1 MSSKKTNVITLPEV
15 LAFSRQLEVSDGL
28 MHAGNWQD
36 DITNMAET
44 DWQDIALI
52 EKRNRATH
60 SQYSA
65 KDADKSKSNL
75 SWGDDASIPHD
86 TDTLKLSFSLKIMG
100 SLEQA
105 TACNK
110 PEFQMALTEKVDEYR
125 EEAQFTE
132 LAKRYAYNIVNAR
145 YLWRNRVG
153 AEKVMVR
160 LKTADGAL
168 DFNSY
173 DYPLN
178 SFDDTASDERFE
190 KLVAILEKGLSGA
203 GFEYIE
209 IQTFAKIG
217 KGQRVWPSQEMV
229 LNVPA
234 GEKSRILFA
243 INECAA
249 IHSEKIGNAIRTV
262 DTWYADDAITP
273 IAVEPYGSVTTKGE
287 AHRIS
292 KNDFYKLLIK
302 WLNDDVITADDKHF
316 VIATLIR
323 GGVFGGKD

>member
-1 MSSKKTNVITLPEV
+1 MSSKKTNAISLPEV
-15 LAFSRQLEVSDGL
+15 LAFNRQLEVSDGL

-36 DITNMAET
+36 DINNMA
-44 DWQDIALI
+44 DAKWQDIALI

-110 PEFQMALTEKVDEYR
+110 PEFQTALTTKVEAYR

-160 LKTADGAL
+160 LKTADGTL
-168 DFNSY
+168 DFKSY
-173 DYPLN
+173 DYLLN
-178 SFDDTASDERFE
+178 NLDDIASDEQFD
-190 KLVAILEKGLSGA
+190 KLVAIFQKGLSGD

-209 IQTFAKIG
+209 IQALAKIG

-229 LNVPA
+229 LVPA

-243 INECAA
+243 INDCAA
-249 IHSEKIGNAIRTV
+249 MHSEKIGNAIRTV
-262 DTWYADDAITP
+262 DTWYADGAILP

-287 AHRIS
+287 AHRVS
-292 KNDFYKLLIK
+292 DNNFYKLLIK
-302 WLNDDVITADDKHF
+302 WLNDDAITANDKHF